1 MDEELI
7 QKVKEALNARVSNP
21 APNIYNIVV
30 PISKDGADRLLNAL
44 CSLLEKRDDYWTQE
58 PDTKYRG

>member
-30 PISKDGADRLLNAL
+30 PITEHQVDALINLLLTILNN
-44 CSLLEKRDDYWTQE
+44 R
-58 PDTKYRG
+58 